1 MGNLEGL
8 RTFVL
13 KCFFKLVMQ
22 LGKKT
27 TWEIT
32 VLVFEKR
39 SIVHH
44 AGSEANLSF
53 QLPVIKDAILMRVRS
68 SKRTQF
74 NTTAAR

>member
-8 RTFVL
+8 RTFAL

-39 SIVHH
+39 SIVDH
-44 AGSEANLSF
+44 AGSEAYLSF
-53 QLPVIKDAILMRVRS
+53 QLPVIKDATLMRFRS
-68 SKRTQF
+68 SKIK
-74 NTTAAR
+74 